1 MHVAYGRFARAATGA
16 LVVAAICCGCETIK
30 DNPRT
35 TGTIAGGAAGAA
47 IGAGVDKDHPA
58 EGAIVGGAIG
68 AGAGNVGGKV
78 YKDHNKD

>member
-1 MHVAYGRFARAATGA
+1 MNITYRSFARTATAACF
-16 LVVAAICCGCETIK
+16 VAAICCGCETMK

-78 YKDHNKD
+78 YKDHNHD